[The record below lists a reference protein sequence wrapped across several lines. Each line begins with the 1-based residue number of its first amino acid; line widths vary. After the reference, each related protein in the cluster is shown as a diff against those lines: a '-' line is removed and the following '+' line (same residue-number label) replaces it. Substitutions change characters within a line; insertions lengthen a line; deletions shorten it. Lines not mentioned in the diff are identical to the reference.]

1 MTKTIKARYGIL
13 AVSLLLILGFGFLP
27 APAGM
32 TQSAMR
38 VIGIFLGT
46 LLLWLTVSID
56 WPSLLCMAAL
66 AAVPELGVNA
76 VLSASFGNST
86 FAFLMFT
93 FLCTYALSQTPFV
106 RRCAVWFVSSRMAQK
121 GPWQLTWLFF
131 LSVIFLGLFISPT
144 VLFVIYL
151 PIIEEIYA
159 VLGIFGLLIGDLLMA
174 LLDPRINLAQKGATR

>member
-76 VLSASFGNST
+76 VLSLHSLFSPSCVP
-86 FAFLMFT
+86 M
-93 FLCTYALSQTPFV
+93 LSPRPPLYGAAQSGSYPAAWH
-106 RRCAVWFVSSRMAQK
+106 RKAPGSSPGCSSSR
-121 GPWQLTWLFF
+121 
-131 LSVIFLGLFISPT
+131 
-144 VLFVIYL
+144 
-151 PIIEEIYA
+151 
-159 VLGIFGLLIGDLLMA
+159 
-174 LLDPRINLAQKGATR
+174 

>member
-1 MTKTIKARYGIL
+1 
-13 AVSLLLILGFGFLP
+13 
-27 APAGM
+27 M

-106 RRCAVWFVSSRMAQK
+106 RRAQSGSYPAAWHRKAPGSSPGCSSSR
-121 GPWQLTWLFF
+121 
-131 LSVIFLGLFISPT
+131 
-144 VLFVIYL
+144 
-151 PIIEEIYA
+151 
-159 VLGIFGLLIGDLLMA
+159 
-174 LLDPRINLAQKGATR
+174 